1 MTEKHKLCTIPLL
14 SQRRDFVLQKIESVE
29 AHDSLSPQC
38 PYILNLVVFQQTQ
51 AIDDDPGQ
59 GASEVDDFV
68 HDERHD
74 ASGQD
79 IILHP
84 SIPGGPQ
91 SLNNIEVSVV
101 L

>member
-1 MTEKHKLCTIPLL
+1 
-14 SQRRDFVLQKIESVE
+14 
-29 AHDSLSPQC
+29 
-38 PYILNLVVFQQTQ
+38 
-51 AIDDDPGQ
+51 
-59 GASEVDDFV
+59 V